1 MTPTGTVVVGADG
14 PPTYPDRHRV
24 RPAGRAAP
32 ERPSAHHRRGPASGV
47 LAPGMP
53 AMPTYEEVIEDTRR
67 AAPQQLEELLSAHP
81 QLASVP
87 VTVEV
92 ATGAPGRALV
102 NAGQDADVLV

>member
-14 PPTYPDRHRV
+14 PPTYPTAIEYVLR
-24 RPAGRAAP
+24 GRGAP
-32 ERPSAHHRRGPASGV
+32 ERPAADHRRGPASGV

-53 AMPTYEEVIEDTRR
+53 AMPTYEEVIEETRR
-67 AAPQQLEELLSAHP
+67 AAPQQFEELLSAHP
-81 QLASVP
+81 QLVSVP

-102 NAGQDADVLV
+102 DAAQDADVLV